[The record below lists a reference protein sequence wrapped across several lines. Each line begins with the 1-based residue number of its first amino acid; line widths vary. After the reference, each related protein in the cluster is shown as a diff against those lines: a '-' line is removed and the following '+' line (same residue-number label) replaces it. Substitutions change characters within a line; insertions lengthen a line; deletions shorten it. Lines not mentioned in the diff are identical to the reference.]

1 MDMEKFAKFIF
12 NKVFNDIKVSRIIAI
27 SMCAFGTLAM
37 LGLIAYTFATHN
49 KYSTE
54 KTDTIFFFALIVVFI
69 SSFFSENSDML
80 IRKDYKRNFVVN
92 TLKAINNYLKFLV
105 IIGMV
110 ITVLNCFPKIK
121 IVDGFVSTAVS
132 IYYFW
137 IALESILYFV
147 FCIRL
152 LNSINAD
159 YSIFL
164 VSAVKSMLIAVA
176 AWLVIF
182 KSSQIPSEY
191 SVNLLV
197 SAIAFLYPILDMYKY
212 VRLELNKYK
221 EKKRDYI

>member
-1 MDMEKFAKFIF
+1 MKKFAKFIF
-12 NKVFNDIKVSRIIAI
+12 NKVFNDIIVNKIIAI
-27 SMCAFGTLAM
+27 NITALGI
-37 LGLIAYTFATHN
+37 LGLIACIFAVHN

-54 KTDTIFFFALIVVFI
+54 KIDTIFFFILIVYFI
-69 SSFFSENSDML
+69 AGFFSANADML
-80 IRKDYKRNFVVN
+80 IRKDYKGNFVVN
-92 TLKAINNYLKFLV
+92 TLKAIKKYLMFLV

-110 ITVLNCFPKIK
+110 IIALNCFPQKK
-121 IVDGFVSTAVS
+121 FVDSFASTTVSYAVS
-132 IYYFW
+132 VFYFW

-164 VSAVKSMLIAVA
+164 VSAVKSMLIAIA

-221 EKKRDYI
+221 EKNVIIYD